1 MSRPIH
7 GRLARS
13 WLLASALAVALP
25 LAASP
30 LAARAQ
36 SLALNQALARAAQAD
51 PNRPAVEA
59 RLKAADAGARQA
71 GVRANPVVGV
81 ELEDLTGTGPY
92 SLIDRAQA
100 TVYYQQSLERG
111 GKREARTALAR
122 TEVDLVRLRHQT
134 KVLDLLEEVEL
145 AWVEALAAEARV
157 RLARTRLEIAE
168 RARGEVDRRVKAARD
183 PLFAGARAD
192 AQVAEARIALSQ
204 AQMTADTARR
214 TLAGYWNGGVD
225 FEIDPAALEDTSA
238 ALDVA
243 GEPSSVDLALLDAER
258 QTATAKV
265 RLEETKAVQDPTWR
279 AGLRYL
285 NDGRDM
291 AVVVGGSI
299 PLASH
304 DTNRG
309 AIERAQAERTAADAD
324 LLSGKVLRERRIA
337 RLQADLAAR
346 VSEAARIQAEVLPAA
361 ERTVALVRDG
371 FNRGGFSYLDV
382 IEAQKALIDARSRR
396 LDALK
401 AFHADR
407 ALLARLTGRHAALIP
422 ASETVR

>member
-13 WLLASALAVALP
+13 WLLASAIAAALP
-25 LAASP
+25 FTAQ
-30 LAARAQ
+30 AQ

-51 PNRPAVEA
+51 PTRAAAEA
-59 RLKAADAGARQA
+59 RIKAADAGARQA
-71 GVRANPVVGV
+71 DVRANPVLGV

-92 SLIDRAQA
+92 SLVDRAQA
-100 TVYYQQSLERG
+100 TFYYQQTLERG

-122 TEVDLVRLRHQT
+122 TEIDLVRLRHQT
-134 KVLDLLEEVEL
+134 KVLDLFKEVEL
-145 AWVEALAAEARV
+145 AWVEALAAEAQA
-157 RLARTRLEIAE
+157 RLARTRLDIAE
-168 RARGEVDRRVKAARD
+168 RAQAEVDRRVKMARD
-183 PLFAGARAD
+183 PLFAGARAE

-204 AQMTADTARR
+204 AQLAADTARR
-214 TLAGYWNGGVD
+214 TLAGYWNDGVD
-225 FEIDPAALEDTSA
+225 FEIDAAALEDTSA
-238 ALDVA
+238 AREIA
-243 GEPSSVDLALLDAER
+243 GEASPVDLALLDAER
-258 QTATAKV
+258 QTATARV
-265 RLEETKAVQDPTWR
+265 RVEETKAVQDPTWR

-285 NDGRDM
+285 NEGRDV

-299 PLASH
+299 PLARY

-309 AIERAQAERTAADAD
+309 AIERAQAERTAADTD
-324 LLSGKVLRERRIA
+324 LLTGKVLRERQIA
-337 RLQADLAAR
+337 RLQADLTAR
-346 VSEAARIQAEVLPAA
+346 ASEARRIEAEVLPAA
-361 ERTVALVRDG
+361 ERTIALVREG

-382 IEAQKALIDARSRR
+382 IEAQQVLIDARSRR

-401 AFHADR
+401 AFHTDR

>member
-59 RLKAADAGARQA
+59 RLRAADAGARQA

-157 RLARTRLEIAE
+157 RLARTRLDIAE

-225 FEIDPAALEDTSA
+225 FDIDPAALEDTSA

-299 PLASH
+299 PLARY

-337 RLQADLAAR
+337 RVQADLAAR

-361 ERTVALVRDG
+361 ERTVALVREG

-401 AFHADR
+401 AFHTDR

>member
-157 RLARTRLEIAE
+157 RLARTRLDIAE

-299 PLASH
+299 PLARY

-346 VSEAARIQAEVLPAA
+346 ASEAARIQAEVLPAA
-361 ERTVALVRDG
+361 EHTVALVRDG

-401 AFHADR
+401 AFHTDR

>member
-25 LAASP
+25 LAAQ
-30 LAARAQ
+30 AQ
-36 SLALNQALARAAQAD
+36 SLALDQALARAAQAD
-51 PNRPAVEA
+51 PTRAAVEA

-71 GVRANPVVGV
+71 GVRANPVVGLD
-81 ELEDLTGTGPY
+81 LEDLTGTGPY
-92 SLIDRAQA
+92 SLADRAQA

-122 TEVDLVRLRHQT
+122 TEIDLVRLRHQT
-134 KVLDLLEEVEL
+134 KVLDLFKEVEL
-145 AWVEALAAEARV
+145 AWVEAMAAEAQV
-157 RLARTRLEIAE
+157 RLAKTRLDIAE
-168 RARGEVDRRVKAARD
+168 RARGEVDRRVKVARD

-192 AQVAEARIALSQ
+192 AQVAEARIVLSQ

-214 TLAGYWNGGVD
+214 TLASYWNGGVD
-225 FEIDPAALEDTSA
+225 FEIDPSALEDTA
-238 ALDVA
+238 AAQDMA
-243 GEPSSVDLALLDAER
+243 GEASPVDLALLDAER
-258 QTATAKV
+258 QTATARV
-265 RLEETKAVQDPTWR
+265 RVEETKAVQDPTWR

-285 NDGRDM
+285 NEGRDM

-299 PLASH
+299 PLARY

-324 LLSGKVLRERRIA
+324 LLSGKVLRERQIA
-337 RLQADLAAR
+337 KLQADLAAR
-346 VSEAARIQAEVLPAA
+346 ASEARRIEAEVLPAA
-361 ERTVALVRDG
+361 ERTVALVREG

-382 IEAQKALIDARSRR
+382 IEAQKVLIDARSRR

-401 AFHADR
+401 AFHTHR
-407 ALLARLTGRHAALIP
+407 AQLARLTGRHAALIP

>member
-13 WLLASALAVALP
+13 WRLASALAVALP

-157 RLARTRLEIAE
+157 RLARTRLDIAE

-299 PLASH
+299 PLARY

-346 VSEAARIQAEVLPAA
+346 ASEAARIQAEVLPAA

>member
-7 GRLARS
+7 GRFTRS
-13 WLLASALAVALP
+13 WLLASAFAVALP
-25 LAASP
+25 IVSLP
-30 LAARAQ
+30 LVAQAQ
-36 SLALNQALARAAQAD
+36 SLTLDQALARAAQAD
-51 PNRPAVEA
+51 PTRPAVEA

-71 GVRANPVVGV
+71 GVRANPVIGV
-81 ELEDLTGTGPY
+81 DLEDLTGTGPY
-92 SLIDRAQA
+92 SLVDRAQA

-111 GKREARTALAR
+111 GKREARTSLAR
-122 TEVDLVRLRHQT
+122 IEIDLVRLRHET
-134 KVLDLLEEVEL
+134 KVLDLFREVEL
-145 AWVEALAAEARV
+145 AWVEAMAAEAQV
-157 RLARTRLEIAE
+157 RLARTRLDIAE
-168 RARGEVDRRVKAARD
+168 RAQGEVDRRVKMARD

-192 AQVAEARIALSQ
+192 AQVAEARIVLSQ

-225 FEIDPAALEDTSA
+225 FEIDPAALEDTA
-238 ALDVA
+238 AAQDIA
-243 GEPSSVDLALLDAER
+243 GEAAPVDLALLDAER
-258 QTATAKV
+258 QTAAARV
-265 RLEETKAVQDPTWR
+265 RVEETKAVQDPTWR

-285 NDGRDM
+285 NEGRDM

-299 PLASH
+299 PLARY

-324 LLSGKVLRERRIA
+324 LLSGKVLRERQIA

-346 VSEAARIQAEVLPAA
+346 ASEARRIEAEVLPAA
-361 ERTVALVRDG
+361 ERTVALVREG

-382 IEAQKALIDARSRR
+382 IEAQKVLIDARSRR

-401 AFHADR
+401 AYHTHR
-407 ALLARLTGRHAALIP
+407 AQLARLTGRHAALIP